1 MGLFGKSKKEKVVDL
16 TPSYKRQQ
24 EKSAETTSASSST
37 NPSNLGFLGSLASS
51 SNSSYPSVP
60 EANSGY
66 VNMSENEDKKR
77 KLGTML
83 MDLTKRI
90 EDLSNQIY
98 HLKQRV
104 ELLEKKLK
112 ISFE

>member
-1 MGLFGKSKKEKVVDL
+1 MGLFGIRKKEEVVDW
-16 TPSYKRQQ
+16 SEKYKKQQ
-24 EKSAETTSASSST
+24 KKTAEANATNQSSGTSS
-37 NPSNLGFLGSLASS
+37 LGFLGSLASS
-51 SNSSYPSVP
+51 SNSSESSD
-60 EANSGY
+60 SGY
-66 VNMSENEDKKR
+66 INMSEADDKKK
-77 KLGTML
+77 KLSKML

-98 HLKQRV
+98 HVRQRV

>member
-1 MGLFGKSKKEKVVDL
+1 MGLFGIHKKEDVVDW
-16 TPSYKRQQ
+16 SEKYKKQQ
-24 EKSAETTSASSST
+24 KKTADANAATQSGGSSS
-37 NPSNLGFLGSLASS
+37 LGFLGSLASS
-51 SNSSYPSVP
+51 SAETNNSD
-60 EANSGY
+60 SGY
-66 VNMSENEDKKR
+66 VNMSEADDKKK
-77 KLGTML
+77 KLSKML
-83 MDLTKRI
+83 MELTKKN